1 MRATTCLVSVV
12 KARNIHHKNTSICFA
27 KLRAKP
33 MKVNKINTHFGRFFT
48 HIPVSENRFCAC
60 LPCLLSPEVMIA
72 TLYTISSG
80 FFMWLIVLSRGNVA
94 KTRDLFII
102 TLMTIKNYR
111 ARLFKGINLP

>member
-60 LPCLLSPEVMIA
+60 LPCLFITRSNDSHTVHDFVRLFHA
-72 TLYTISSG
+72 L
-80 FFMWLIVLSRGNVA
+80 FVLSRSNLA
-94 KTRDLFII
+94 RTRDLFII